1 MINFECNDTSMAY
14 KFNYFNKILF
24 INVYYTTHPIKNKNK
39 KKRQIP
45 SKFLVRNQKL
55 NYKRVKRR
63 LILVCIQFYAKVP
76 VKIINTK
83 KNYTNNHKITN
94 HKKSKKDYTD
104 KFKQLRDNPK
114 ATCRLRNKNMANNP
128 TPNYDPLKLNIGNTL
143 TKDKHL
149 MLMS

>member
-1 MINFECNDTSMAY
+1 M
-14 KFNYFNKILF
+14 
-24 INVYYTTHPIKNKNK
+24 
-39 KKRQIP
+39 
-45 SKFLVRNQKL
+45 QKYL
-55 NYKRVKRR
+55 LR
-63 LILVCIQFYAKVP
+63 LLIQ
-76 VKIINTK
+76 K

-114 ATCRLRNKNMANNP
+114 ATWTLRNKNMANNP